1 MSHPVEA
8 ASAGARSGDQVA
20 VAGIA
25 ARPEIAPEVM
35 AVLAAAADAAW
46 PRPRLVVDEDPA
58 RPPVW
63 RFSGRWWSRPPSARR
78 MRPWA

>member
-1 MSHPVEA
+1 MSPPVEA
-8 ASAGARSGDQVA
+8 AIAGGGSGEEVA

-25 ARPEIAPEVM
+25 ARPEIAPEVV
-35 AVLAAAADAAW
+35 AVMAAAVDAAW
-46 PRPRLVVDEDPA
+46 PRPRLVVDESPS

>member
-1 MSHPVEA
+1 VSPAVEA
-8 ASAGARSGDQVA
+8 ATSGRKGDAVAAVAAIAVRPEVPPEVVA
-20 VAGIA
+20 V
-25 ARPEIAPEVM
+25 M
-35 AVLAAAADAAW
+35 AAAVDAAW
-46 PRPRLVVDEDPA
+46 PRPRLVVDEDTS